1 MSQNPFLETL
11 KNCPCSAHYTI
22 LLKSAIAEV
31 LFFFTKNLKKKKHM
45 FNSLILHRTWLNREK
60 AMVCT
65 VHAVQSTPKA
75 KHESA

>member
-1 MSQNPFLETL
+1 MLCTL
-11 KNCPCSAHYTI
+11 HHTFKICYCGGFI
-22 LLKSAIAEV
+22 
-31 LFFFTKNLKKKKHM
+31 FTKNLKKKKHM

-65 VHAVQSTPKA
+65 VHAVQSMPKA